1 MKPWR
6 VGMRVEL
13 SVADTIDPTMA
24 GRSWTGR
31 IVNVYPP
38 IPRTRSEGAS
48 IHLDTAIAHGT
59 IDILVFRRNRPSL
72 LFRRQFVNVVPCP
85 TDSNVDFDSIDV
97 LRRAIFIAELIELP
111 DSYSP
116 WMARSRVA

>member
-31 IVNVYPP
+31 IVSVYPA

-48 IHLDTAIAHGT
+48 IHLDTAIANGT
-59 IDILVFRRNRPSL
+59 IDILVFRRPSL
-72 LFRRQFVNVVPCP
+72 LFRRQFVNVLPCLA
-85 TDSNVDFDSIDV
+85 DSNVDFDSIDV
-97 LRRAIFIAELIELP
+97 LRRAIFIAELVELP
-111 DSYSP
+111 ESFSP
-116 WMARSRVA
+116 